1 MAGREAGMRDG
12 AVEADPGERGDGRRL
27 LSAIRG
33 LVRRFSVSE
42 RADVSCCGV
51 TVAQAATLETLR
63 MEGTMRLSDLG
74 RRLGITPST
83 LTRNLARLEEG
94 GLVSRDADG
103 TDGRAFRV
111 GLTAAGRRAAERLER
126 QEEAFAREILARL
139 PEGRRAHV
147 VEAVGDLLG
156 AVREATADCCPEAF
170 THLMEGFPR
179 GSSRREGG
187 RDERRGCGG
196 GTC

>member
-1 MAGREAGMRDG
+1 MAERG
-12 AVEADPGERGDGRRL
+12 AVAETRRESDRDGRRL

-63 MEGTMRLSDLG
+63 LEGPLRLTDLG
-74 RRLGITPST
+74 RRLGISPST

-94 GLVSRDADG
+94 GLVSRDADAA
-103 TDGRAFRV
+103 DARASRV
-111 GLTAAGRRAAERLER
+111 ALTAAGRRAAARLER
-126 QEEAFAREILARL
+126 REEDFAREILARL
-139 PEGRRAHV
+139 PEGRRDEVLGAIGH
-147 VEAVGDLLG
+147 LLG
-156 AVREATADCCPEAF
+156 AVREATEDCCPEAF
-170 THLMEGFPR
+170 THLMEGFPS
-179 GSSRREGG
+179 GSSRGEGG
-187 RDERRGCGG
+187 RDERRGCGD

>member
-1 MAGREAGMRDG
+1 MAGTRDV
-12 AVEADPGERGDGRRL
+12 AVEANPDERADGRLL

-42 RADVSCCGV
+42 RADVSCCGL
-51 TVAQAATLETLR
+51 TIAQAATLETLR
-63 MEGTMRLSDLG
+63 MEAATMRLSDLG
-74 RRLGITPST
+74 RRLGITAST

-111 GLTAAGRRAAERLER
+111 GLTPAGRRAADRLER
-126 QEEAFAREILARL
+126 QEEDFAREILARL
-139 PEGRRAHV
+139 PEGRRPQV
-147 VEAVGDLLG
+147 VEALGELLG
-156 AVREATADCCPEAF
+156 AVREATEDCCPEAF

-187 RDERRGCGG
+187 RHERRGCGG
-196 GTC
+196 GSC